1 MLNFGNREFRN
12 IQEQVAKNQYDIA
25 TLTQL
30 ITTTGI
36 TMKGE
41 VETLPSDAAIGD
53 AYVVEEILYLYTEN
67 GWVRLSGPEGPVGIQ
82 GPAGPQGIR
91 GNRVTYGNTA
101 PSGAI
106 EGDMWIT
113 SDGLLK
119 YYSETYKSWQTYMS
133 IKGPQ
138 GPQGNRGPQGYQG
151 IQGPAG
157 PAGADGQPA
166 PVVEIQG
173 ELESITELPNAA
185 ATVENGGRN
194 YAYLIPIDGANH
206 IYIITPDGDSF
217 AWSDGGIFA
226 LDDVQSSVN
235 ETALNEIATTRVAH
249 DGTAWSSLYI
259 KKYDGTESVVRF
271 PRVNGVQI
279 VGSTT
284 EKKINYIQNQS
295 QGSKAKVYVDSTNVT
310 YTGDTHYFNAANGT
324 SIGSIN
330 SNGFYYGSDKLA
342 TEAYVQQQA
351 SSGSGGSASAYD
363 IQLNGGLEL
372 DWDLTQWSNSKTDTT
387 KTLTGT
393 EMARFYNNVLSIPAL
408 EDLLNSIYRALPTRN
423 ATYYGYCN
431 DDFSSEDGE
440 HSQSTSAITYHP
452 KIEFWNQLY
461 SFSDGA
467 TYDPYNY
474 PWYFTTYYINMNLSP
489 ISTDAKYALI
499 NLKYVQPEEKYIEVA
514 IKLYGIDFEEDSDG
528 HEVMYFSL
536 DKIEYNI
543 SGLADWPHS
552 TNYLYFD
559 SHPTNYVNLAVRN
572 A

>member
-41 VETLPSDAAIGD
+41 VETLPSDAAVGD

-67 GWVRLSGPEGPVGIQ
+67 GWVRLSGPEGPIGIQ

-119 YYSETYKSWQTYMS
+119 YYSEVYKSWQTYMS

-206 IYIITPDGDSF
+206 IYIITPAADSF
-217 AWSDGGIFA
+217 AWSDGGVFA
-226 LDDVQSSVN
+226 LDDIQVPN
-235 ETALNEIATTRVAH
+235 ETALNQIATTRVAH
-249 DGTAWSSLYI
+249 EGSTWSKLYL
-259 KKYDGTESVVRF
+259 KKYDGTEAAVSF
-271 PRVNGVQI
+271 PRINGVQI
-279 VGSTT
+279 IGSTT

-295 QGSKAKVYVDSTNVT
+295 QGSKAIVSVDYYDAT
-310 YTGDTHYFNAANGT
+310 YKANNHNFKDANGT
-324 SIGSIN
+324 DIGKIDS
-330 SNGFYYGSDKLA
+330 SGFYYNGQKLA
-342 TEAYVQQQA
+342 TEAYVQQQG
-351 SSGSGGSASAYD
+351 GSGNSASAYD
-363 IQLNGGLEL
+363 IVLDGGVEI
-372 DWDLTQWSNSKTDTT
+372 DFDLTQWPDSKTDTT
-387 KTLTGT
+387 KTLTGS
-393 EMARFYNNVLSIPAL
+393 EMVRFYNSVLNINAL
-408 EDLLNSIYRALPTRN
+408 EDLLNSMFTNLPTR
-423 ATYYGYCN
+423 ASEYYGYCN
-431 DDFSSEDGE
+431 DSISTEDGE
-440 HSQSTSAITYHP
+440 HSQSGIVNYHP
-452 KIEFWNQLY
+452 KINVWNQVY
-461 SFSDGA
+461 TFADGA

-474 PWYFTTYYINMNLSP
+474 PWYFTTYYVTMNLSP

-499 NLKYVQPEEKYIEVA
+499 NIKYVQPEEKYFELA

-536 DKIEYNI
+536 DKIEYSI
-543 SGLADWPHS
+543 YGLSDWPHP
-552 TNYLYFD
+552 TNYLYYN

-572 A
+572 T